1 MVYFERLDSFEPGG
15 ERDSRSI
22 NSPSRIK
29 YTTRGCKSPFL
40 INIHKIYICIADA
53 IISQTTKD
61 RSPAKNKSK
70 FTKSSSFNPL
80 IFRVRPSPLPD
91 LQRINPI
98 LIRTSLHLQLLIQQL
113 LPHPRRLIMQARD
126 PINRIHRQTIPVR
139 LIPDRQLERGVDVA
153 LLLVAANVQVEAA
166 GPLVGQ
172 AVDEEGVGV
181 EVEDDG
187 AVGGEDGAVFAIREA
202 VGMVDVGDELEEVD
216 DVDEADFEGGDVFAE
231 EGDGGEGFGG
241 GDVAAGGHDDV
252 GVGALVV
259 GGPVPDSETFGAVL
273 HC

>member
-172 AVDEEGVGV
+172 AVD
-181 EVEDDG
+181 
-187 AVGGEDGAVFAIREA
+187 GAVFAIREA